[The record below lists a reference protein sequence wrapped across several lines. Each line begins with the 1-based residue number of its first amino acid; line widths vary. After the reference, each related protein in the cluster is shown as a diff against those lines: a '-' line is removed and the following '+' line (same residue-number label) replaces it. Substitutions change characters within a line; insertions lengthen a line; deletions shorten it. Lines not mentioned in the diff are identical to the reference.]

1 MTQRNLITIEVDTF
15 EKVPMDRLDAIRTQ
29 IMMDAMRAIN
39 DQGITIDKVI
49 SSYYQPNSKS
59 DENSDV
65 TTNH

>member
-49 SSYYQPNSKS
+49 SSYYQPKSKS
-59 DENSDV
+59 DENTDS
-65 TTNH
+65 

>member
-15 EKVPMDRLDAIRTQ
+15 EKVPMERLDAIRTQ

-49 SSYYQPNSKS
+49 SSYYQPKSKS
-59 DENSDV
+59 DENTDI
-65 TTNH
+65 

>member
-15 EKVPMDRLDAIRTQ
+15 EKVPMERLDAIRTQ

-49 SSYYQPNSKS
+49 TSYYQPKSKS
-59 DENSDV
+59 DENTDI
-65 TTNH
+65 

>member
-39 DQGITIDKVI
+39 DQGVTIDKVI
-49 SSYYQPNSKS
+49 SSYYQPSSKS
-59 DENSDV
+59 DENTDS
-65 TTNH
+65 

>member
-49 SSYYQPNSKS
+49 SSYYQPSSKN
-59 DENSDV
+59 DENTDS
-65 TTNH
+65 

>member
-15 EKVPMDRLDAIRTQ
+15 EKVPMERLDTIRTQ

-49 SSYYQPNSKS
+49 SSYYQPKSKS
-59 DENSDV
+59 DENTDI
-65 TTNH
+65 

>member
-49 SSYYQPNSKS
+49 SSYYQPSSKS
-59 DENSDV
+59 DENTDS
-65 TTNH
+65 

>member
-15 EKVPMDRLDAIRTQ
+15 EKVPMERLDAIRTQ

-49 SSYYQPNSKS
+49 SSYYQPKSKS
-59 DENSDV
+59 DENTDS
-65 TTNH
+65 

>member
-49 SSYYQPNSKS
+49 SSYYQPSSKS
-59 DENSDV
+59 NENTDS
-65 TTNH
+65 

>member
-1 MTQRNLITIEVDTF
+1 MTQRNLITIEIDTF

-49 SSYYQPNSKS
+49 SSYYQPSSKS
-59 DENSDV
+59 DENTD
-65 TTNH
+65 N

>member
-15 EKVPMDRLDAIRTQ
+15 EKVPMERLDAIRTQ

-49 SSYYQPNSKS
+49 SSYYQPNPKK
-59 DENSDV
+59 DENTDS
-65 TTNH
+65 

>member
-15 EKVPMDRLDAIRTQ
+15 EKVPMERLDAIRTQ

-49 SSYYQPNSKS
+49 SSYYQPSSKS
-59 DENSDV
+59 NENTDS
-65 TTNH
+65 

>member
-1 MTQRNLITIEVDTF
+1 MTQRNLITIEIDTF

-49 SSYYQPNSKS
+49 SSYYQPSSKS
-59 DENSDV
+59 DENTDK
-65 TTNH
+65 